1 MIIEIK
7 EYDYKGFHLK
17 YVEGK
22 GWILII
28 GEAEYLFPYATAAE
42 AAINEFIR
50 DVIPKKK
57 GKKQK
62 KIAKKE
68 DV

>member
-7 EYDYKGFHLK
+7 EYNYKGFHLK
-17 YVEGK
+17 YAGDK

-28 GEAEYLFPYATAAE
+28 GEDEYLFPYATAAE

-50 DVIPKKK
+50 DVIPKNK

>member
-7 EYDYKGFHLK
+7 EYNYKGFHLK
-17 YVEGK
+17 YAGDK

-50 DVIPKKK
+50 DVIPKNK
-57 GKKQK
+57 GKKLK
-62 KIAKKE
+62 KA
-68 DV
+68 